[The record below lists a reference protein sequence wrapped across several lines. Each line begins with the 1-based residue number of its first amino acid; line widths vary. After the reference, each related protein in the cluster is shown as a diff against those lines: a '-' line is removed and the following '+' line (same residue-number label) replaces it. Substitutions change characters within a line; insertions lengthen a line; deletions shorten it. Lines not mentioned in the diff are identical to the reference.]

1 MVQAVE
7 VFIDSSVL
15 VEYIKDR
22 KVALLN
28 YLLKH
33 QRDLAINSTVIS
45 EFLFYFIGFK
55 GNKSP
60 MTLKR
65 DSSIGTIIEQNDPV
79 AILED
84 FTVLPESS
92 DTALVV
98 SLMKK
103 HNLLPNDA
111 LILATCLR
119 HKIPYLASY
128 DVTDFASACATE
140 GIVLLSDAEEA
151 KRHIP
156 SA

>member
-7 VFIDSSVL
+7 VFVDSSVL

-22 KVALLN
+22 KVTLLN
-28 YLLKH
+28 YLLER

-55 GNKSP
+55 GDKSP

-65 DSSIGTIIEQNDPV
+65 NNSIRAIINQHDPV

-103 HNLLPNDA
+103 YNLLPNDA

-119 HKIPYLASY
+119 HEIPYFASY
-128 DVTDFASACATE
+128 DVNDFASACADE
-140 GIVLLSDAEEA
+140 GIVLLSDEQEA

-156 SA
+156 SV